1 MERKRSASFLYQPM
15 FGRRAA
21 HSRGYSLTVSL
32 IAVCTAAFVLD
43 VMFSIS
49 DYLAFTPA
57 YVFIEPWTLVT
68 AVFMHA
74 GIEHLFFNMFALYMF
89 GSYLEARVSRAQFLY
104 LLFAAGVLGNV
115 AYWLTDP
122 LGTIPAVGASGAI
135 YGVMGMLAV
144 LYPTLTVYVGY
155 MPMPMVFAAVLW
167 FLLEFTGM
175 FVPSSIAHQAHLA
188 GLVLGVA
195 YGLYVKRQRSRP
207 VYIWER

>member
-1 MERKRSASFLYQPM
+1 MERKRSASFLYRPM

-43 VMFSIS
+43 MMFSIS

-57 YVFIEPWTLVT
+57 YAFVEPWTLVT

-89 GSYLEARVSRAQFLY
+89 GSYLEARVSRGQFLY
-104 LLFAAGVLGNV
+104 LFFAAGVLGNV

-122 LGTIPAVGASGAI
+122 LGTIPAVGASGAV

-155 MPMPMVFAAVLW
+155 MPMPMMFAAVLW
-167 FLLEFTGM
+167 FLMEFTGM

-195 YGLYVKRQRSRP
+195 YGLYVKRQRGRP